1 MCSDRRTESQEAR
14 ERERERE
21 REKMRFIVDRV
32 INGVF

>member
-1 MCSDRRTESQEAR
+1 MRSDRRTENQEAG
-14 ERERERE
+14 ERE